1 MLPSDGGVGTGIE
14 CKAGFHMAGEFSAR
28 NLRRRRKR
36 FRKHSRKTKGKLMK
50 LWKLE
55 PLRGA
60 PMGKGIVLKKKGI
73 EQKQPHSGIIK
84 AVRVQLIKNNI
95 LVTAVL
101 PGTGAVK
108 MVDEHDE
115 VTIAGLGASQ
125 GGAVG
130 SMHGVKYKVIAVKGV
145 SLNEIL
151 KGTKQKP
158 KQ

>member
-1 MLPSDGGVGTGIE
+1 MG
-14 CKAGFHMAGEFSAR
+14 GEFSGR
-28 NLRRRRKR
+28 NLRKRRKR
-36 FRKHSRKTKGKLMK
+36 FRKHSRKAKTKFLK

-60 PMGKGIVLKKKGI
+60 PLGKGIVLKKKGI

-95 LVTAVL
+95 QVTAVL

-108 MVDEHDE
+108 FVDEHDE

-130 SMHGVKYKVIAVKGV
+130 SMHCVKHKVVSVKGA
-145 SLNEIL
+145 
-151 KGTKQKP
+151 
-158 KQ
+158 

>member
-1 MLPSDGGVGTGIE
+1 MG
-14 CKAGFHMAGEFSAR
+14 GEFAGR
-28 NLRRRRKR
+28 NMRRRRTR
-36 FRKHSRKTKGKLMK
+36 FRKHSRKMKKKLLK
-50 LWKLE
+50 LWKFE
-55 PLRGA
+55 PLKGA

-95 LVTAVL
+95 PVTAVL

-108 MVDEHDE
+108 FIDEHDE

-130 SMHGVKYKVIAVKGV
+130 SMHGVQFKVIAVKGV

-151 KGTKQKP
+151 KGKKQKP